1 MSKPIIIIDTNSLS
15 HLSEVEINREKSHR
29 WLWKYFDIRTCRTI
43 KNEFSKNIN
52 QATASSK
59 VINKRLDKIIIADKY
74 KEQIESRW
82 LTKYYYKKSL
92 SKEDE
97 GQTHLATS
105 IVELSYYKKFTQII
119 LVTDD
124 QKAINTFLNDVK
136 EDILFGEIWNTL
148 DLIIYLYFIKRD
160 FSKEAAKSLIR
171 DIGSQ
176 SSYPFKKYCKK
187 NDTEA
192 DGRINLLSDYN
203 NKIDRIES
211 LKNILP
217 NE

>member
-1 MSKPIIIIDTNSLS
+1 MSKPKIIIDTNSLS
-15 HLSEVEINREKSHR
+15 HLSEIEINREKPNL
-29 WLWKYFDIRTCRTI
+29 WLWKYFDINTCRTV

-52 QATASSK
+52 KASSGSR
-59 VINKRLDKIIIADKY
+59 VINRKLDKFILNDRHKS
-74 KEQIESRW
+74 KIEKHW
-82 LTKYYYKKSL
+82 ITKYYYKKSL

-97 GQTHLATS
+97 GERHLATS
-105 IVELSYYKKFTQII
+105 IVEYSFYKKFTQII

-124 QKAINTFLNDVK
+124 QKAIKTFLNDIK
-136 EDILFGEIWNTL
+136 QDILFGEIWNTL

-160 FSKEAAKSLIR
+160 FSKDAAKSVIR

-176 SSYPFKKYCKK
+176 TSYPYKKYCEG
-187 NDTEA
+187 NESEA
-192 DGRINLLSDYN
+192 DGRIKMLKDYTN
-203 NKIDRIES
+203 RIDRIES